1 MLLASLTGTAIH
13 IPLSLQAQIPDFFV
27 YQEVSMSIRITGYT
41 GTGGAVVI
49 PATINGLPVT
59 EIGGSAFWGKIT
71 DPGSTLTLSQ
81 NILRLGQGA
90 FMNCTG
96 LSGTIVIPA
105 GLATIDDWVFGG
117 DSDISAFSVN
127 AANPNFSSVDGVLFD
142 KTLTRLVRCPPLKTG
157 AYSIPSSITSI
168 DAFAFHS
175 CSGLT
180 GQLLLPSGLTSI
192 EVVVFK
198 DCTGFT
204 GSLTIPDG
212 IGMISEAAFQGCS
225 GFDGT
230 LTLPD
235 SLTIIDFFAFTGC
248 SGFTGDLTLPPN
260 LTQIRTAAFQ
270 DCSGFN
276 GILTIPA
283 PTGTIRENGFKNCS
297 GFTRAHFQGN
307 APTIA
312 FDTFEGMQTDFTF
325 LYNRGSTGFTT
336 PEWYGYPCHPT
347 PPILAGIE
355 DIFIQAGKP
364 IELTIQAKDHGPRL
378 DYSASGTNH
387 H

>member
-1 MLLASLTGTAIH
+1 M
-13 IPLSLQAQIPDFFV
+13 
-27 YQEVSMSIRITGYT
+27 
-41 GTGGAVVI
+41 
-49 PATINGLPVT
+49 
-59 EIGGSAFWGKIT
+59 K
-71 DPGSTLTLSQ
+71 
-81 NILRLGQGA
+81 LGQGA
-90 FMNCTG
+90 FGNCTG
-96 LSGTIVIPA
+96 LSGTIEIPA
-105 GLATIDDWVFGG
+105 GLATIDIWVFGG
-117 DSDISAFSVN
+117 DNNISAFSVN
-127 AANPNFSSVDGVLFD
+127 PANPNFSSIDGVLFD
-142 KTLTRLVRCPPLKTG
+142 KTTTRLIRCPPLKTG
-157 AYSIPSSITSI
+157 AYSIPSSVTWI

-192 EVVVFK
+192 EGGVFK

-204 GSLTIPDG
+204 GSLTVPDG
-212 IGMISEAAFQGCS
+212 IGEISEAAVQGCS

-235 SLTIIDFFAFTGC
+235 SLTIIDYFAFTGC

-260 LTQIRTAAFQ
+260 LAQIRTAAFQ
-270 DCSGFN
+270 GCSGFN

-283 PTGTIRENGFKNCS
+283 STHTIRENGFKNCS

-312 FDTFEGMQTDFTF
+312 FDTFEGMNSDFTF
-325 LYNRGSTGFTT
+325 LYNPGSTGFTT
-336 PEWYGYPCHPT
+336 PVWYGYPCYPT
-347 PPILAGIE
+347 PPILAGIK